1 MRKWVGLRE
10 IAARYGVSSHT
21 VYKWTQKGIIPFG
34 RAGNRLIFDVAETD
48 SWARQR
54 GNPGRLDF
62 PVSDE
67 QAREQEA
74 GRIAERI
81 MATS

>member
-21 VYKWTQKGIIPFG
+21 VYKWCQKGIIPFG

-48 SWARQR
+48 LWARQR
-54 GNPGRLDF
+54 GNSGRLDL
-62 PVSDE
+62 PVSEERTRERVAEQIADE
-67 QAREQEA
+67 IIN
-74 GRIAERI
+74 RI
-81 MATS
+81 